1 MICLCMVA
9 AVASTASAV
18 TAKKPSQGV
27 VLSSHLEVGYY
38 IQILK
43 SESITVKMDNASLD
57 PTHTVTGC
65 GPVTIATNFESRLSV
80 RAEATSTAA
89 GKWTATVR
97 PSLLGK
103 GTTQVKICVT
113 GKGVNAGNLAAG
125 SKVKVAQVVVT
136 VIPH

>member
-1 MICLCMVA
+1 
-9 AVASTASAV
+9 
-18 TAKKPSQGV
+18 
-27 VLSSHLEVGYY
+27 
-38 IQILK
+38 
-43 SESITVKMDNASLD
+43 
-57 PTHTVTGC
+57 
-65 GPVTIATNFESRLSV
+65 LSV

-97 PSLLGK
+97 PSLLAK